1 MLYKTNDLIYETY
14 YICSNC
20 FIKTNDSTYKTC
32 CSPRRVVMVMVLVLV
47 VLLLFSFL
55 SLTVD
60 WTAPSH
66 LRNTDV
72 TGREGKGDTT
82 RQVLLNSPRLQCYRR
97 RTRGKRR
104 GKTNQDKKNSNPSK
118 SCCFCC
124 WCFFL
129 FLLMGILKMGLQVQP
144 HGCMLMLG
152 SSLSGRHKKE

>member
-1 MLYKTNDLIYETY
+1 MLDLFYKTT
-14 YICSNC
+14 
-20 FIKTNDSTYKTC
+20 DSTYKTY

-55 SLTVD
+55 SLTGD

-72 TGREGKGDTT
+72 TGREGKPQLTPPLIGEWEEVGKIRHSRVGPTRKLMKFTPEETGDTT
-82 RQVLLNSPRLQCYRR
+82 RQVLRNSPRLQCYRR

-104 GKTNQDKKNSNPSK
+104 GTTNQDKKNSNPSK

-124 WCFFL
+124 
-129 FLLMGILKMGLQVQP
+129 
-144 HGCMLMLG
+144 
-152 SSLSGRHKKE
+152 